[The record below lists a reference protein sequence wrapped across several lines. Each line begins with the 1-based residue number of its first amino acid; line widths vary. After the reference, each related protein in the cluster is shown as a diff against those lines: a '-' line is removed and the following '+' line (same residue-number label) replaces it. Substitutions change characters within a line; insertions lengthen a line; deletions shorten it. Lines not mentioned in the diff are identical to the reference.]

1 MLEAYIKERYGIYSP
16 ILSELYT
23 AECQKDGTIRHDYAY
38 GFFTAQPWGDAL
50 VVHDIY
56 TAPEWRSKGYCW
68 ALFND
73 IKRLARKCG
82 KIVIIGF
89 SEKAGKNQELGQQA
103 MKAASFKE
111 AFETD
116 LATVYMRGTD

>member
-1 MLEAYIKERYGIYSP
+1 MLKDYIKERYGIESP
-16 ILSELYT
+16 EFSEFYT
-23 AECQKDGTIRHDYAY
+23 AECQKDGTIAYTYPY
-38 GFFTAQPWGDAL
+38 GFFTAQLWGDAL

-73 IKRLARKCG
+73 IKRLARENG

-89 SEKAGKNQELGQQA
+89 SEKVGLKQELGQKA
-103 MKAASFKE
+103 MEAATFKKAY
-111 AFETD
+111 ETD
-116 LATVYMRGTD
+116 IATVYMRGLD